1 MAEPRR
7 PQIATDTV
15 CRLVVRA
22 RQFDVKEGAVDPDE
36 ASNEIDDGFREVLE
50 DTPDDS
56 VFEEAK
62 ALINDLDIDDQC
74 ELVALMWIGRG
85 DFDPSEFGN
94 AVAMARD
101 EHNDRTAEY
110 LLRTPLLGDLLT
122 EGMANYDMNCE
133 DFEREHL

>member
-22 RQFDVKEGAVDPDE
+22 RQFDAKEAADTPDE
-36 ASNEIDDGFREVLE
+36 GSNGIDEGFREVLE
-50 DTPDDS
+50 DTPDDA
-56 VFEEAK
+56 VYEEAK
-62 ALINDLDIDDQC
+62 ALIDDLDIDEQC

-85 DFDPSEFGN
+85 DFDPSEFAN
-94 AVAMARD
+94 AVAVARD
-101 EHNDRTAEY
+101 EHTDRTAEY

-122 EGMANYDMNCE
+122 EGMANYDMSCE

>member
-22 RQFDVKEGAVDPDE
+22 RQFDVKEGAVTPDE
-36 ASNEIDDGFREVLE
+36 GSNGIDEGFREVLE
-50 DTPDDS
+50 DTPDDP

-62 ALINDLDIDDQC
+62 AFIDDLDIDEQC

-85 DFDPSEFGN
+85 DFDPSEFAN
-94 AVAMARD
+94 AVAVARD

-110 LLRTPLLGDLLT
+110 LLRTPLLADLLT
-122 EGMANYDMNCE
+122 EGMANYDMTCE

>member
-22 RQFDVKEGAVDPDE
+22 RQFDVKEGAVVPDDG
-36 ASNEIDDGFREVLE
+36 SNGIDDGFRNVLE
-50 DTPDDS
+50 DTPDDP
-56 VFEEAK
+56 VFEEAR
-62 ALINDLDIDDQC
+62 AFINDLDIDEQC

-94 AVAMARD
+94 AVAVARD
-101 EHNDRTAEY
+101 EHTDRTAEY

-122 EGMANYDMNCE
+122 EGMANYDMTCE